1 MLAESVAMQPSEFF
15 GAWWP
20 YIFIAVAGWLA
31 TDVWRWLGVLIG
43 NRLLD
48 DSLALIWVR
57 AVATALVAAV
67 IARLILFP
75 TGALEAT
82 PMALRV
88 VATIVGFG
96 AFIVS
101 RQRVVVG
108 IVAAE
113 AVLIGGMA
121 LGSSTAFAGG

>member
-88 VATIVGFG
+88 VATMVGFG

>member
-1 MLAESVAMQPSEFF
+1 MLAESVAMQPIEFF

-20 YIFIAVAGWLA
+20 YFFIAVAGWLA

-88 VATIVGFG
+88 VATMVGFG